1 MDVLFQVCL
10 LHGPGNRQTLKR
22 YVYIWTCCLM
32 LAIQVGR
39 DERTGTCHRQRY
51 ATHNCMY
58 SAGSM
63 AHIVQMGLSTVR
75 LSSWSHRGRLGCNPT
90 NSDHDAGVIRRGV
103 VPLASSLALSYKCLE
118 IPIAKILVPSFRA
131 FLKTNS
137 AFNHLEA

>member
-10 LHGPGNRQTLKR
+10 LHGPGGLEQTDFEKVCLHL
-22 YVYIWTCCLM
+22 TCCLM
-32 LAIQVGR
+32 LAIQMGR

-75 LSSWSHRGRLGCNPT
+75 LSSWSHRGSLGCKPT

-103 VPLASSLALSYKCLE
+103 VPTCKLTRIVLQ
-118 IPIAKILVPSFRA
+118 VFG
-131 FLKTNS
+131 NS
-137 AFNHLEA
+137 DS